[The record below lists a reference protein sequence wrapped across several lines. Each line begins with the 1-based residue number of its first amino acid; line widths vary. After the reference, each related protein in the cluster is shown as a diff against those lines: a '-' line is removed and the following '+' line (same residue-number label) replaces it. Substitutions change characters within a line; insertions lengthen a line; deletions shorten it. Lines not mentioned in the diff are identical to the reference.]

1 MKYFNNISNLN
12 ELRSEYK
19 KLIKEYHPD
28 NGGSVEITQEINN
41 EYEILFNQ
49 LKNKSE
55 TDTNNQTSQASD
67 NFNYESDSILRDI
80 INKIINY
87 NIDIEIIGSWLWV
100 TGDTY
105 SIKDELKSLKF
116 QWSGKRKAWYFH
128 SEPYKKRTKKILSL
142 DEIRNYYGSEKVNGK
157 KINIPK
163 LAYN

>member
-55 TDTNNQTSQASD
+55 TDINNQTSQASD

-105 SIKDELKSLKF
+105 SVKDELKSLKF

>member
-19 KLIKEYHPD
+19 KLIKKYHPD
-28 NGGSVEITQEINN
+28 NGGNVKIAQAINN

-55 TDTNNQTSQASD
+55 TDTNNQTNQASD

-80 INKIINY
+80 INKIINF
-87 NIDIEIIGSWLWV
+87 NVDIEIIGAWIWV

-105 SIKDELKSLKF
+105 SVKDELKSLKF
-116 QWSGKRKAWYFH
+116 QWSSKRKAWYFH
-128 SEPYKKRTKKILSL
+128 SEPYKKRSKKILSL
-142 DEIRNYYGSEKVNGK
+142 DEIRNYYGTEKVSGK
-157 KINIPK
+157 KTNIPE